1 MAEDKA
7 ARRTGGKPKSQGR
20 AGSTAKSAP
29 GAGAARTG
37 GRPKAVKP
45 PTINLKAEDVSA
57 KEAATAPPAGKPSPR
72 AAASG
77 TAATETAKPETAKPE
92 TAKPE
97 TAKRENAGSESPQAA
112 RPKDQAA
119 STGANQPSGGNRP
132 GLIGYASAAA
142 VGAAAA
148 AVVSLGVTMIGIR
161 TPDTGA
167 LETRIAEIAEQNAD
181 TVALQQ
187 QIDVLVARQTQLG
200 EQIGTPN
207 DATDAAGLSELRTA
221 LESSLAATQGELSA
235 LAETVSGLSA
245 SGAGAGSDAIDAQ
258 ISALTERLGS
268 AEQRLDQIATS
279 EDLLALQEVIASAAG
294 EDGEGAAGLSGL
306 AQLGQAI
313 SDETANL
320 SARIDTMEPTIQGL
334 TDALTALEERM
345 AESLGTGASMSD
357 IEGLGDRIASIDGQ
371 LGDMR
376 DSVAGAIA
384 ANAATGQL
392 LAEHEERVATLE
404 AAIADIR
411 TALGTVQ
418 DRAASGTADRAAMAL
433 ALAQFRDAVQ
443 GGGPFAAPL
452 ETLSAILGSDR
463 PELAV
468 LASHAE
474 AGVPTATELAAR
486 FEAVAGDIVA
496 AASIREDAGILGRLV
511 DNARGI
517 VSVRPVSPV
526 SGDTPAA
533 IVSRIS
539 GSLADGRLNAAG
551 EEWAALPEPARE
563 AAADWGRQL
572 VARVEVDGA
581 VDRLAAGLLADLRN
595 AAGAASVTQ

>member
-7 ARRTGGKPKSQGR
+7 ARRTGGKTKSQGR

-92 TAKPE
+92 TV
-97 TAKRENAGSESPQAA
+97 KRENAGSESPQAA

-119 STGANQPSGGNRP
+119 STGASQPSGGNRP
-132 GLIGYASAAA
+132 GLIGYATAAA
-142 VGAAAA
+142 VGATAA

-181 TVALQQ
+181 AVALQQ

-245 SGAGAGSDAIDAQ
+245 SGAAAGSEAIDAQ

-294 EDGEGAAGLSGL
+294 EDAAGLSGL

-334 TDALTALEERM
+334 TDAVAALEERM

-376 DSVAGAIA
+376 DSVAGAAA

-404 AAIADIR
+404 AAVADIR

-418 DRAASGTADRAAMAL
+418 DRASSGTADRAAMAL

-452 ETLSAILGSDR
+452 ETLSAIMGSDR

-474 AGVPTATELAAR
+474 AGVPTATELSAR

-539 GSLADGRLNAAG
+539 GSLADGRLNAAR